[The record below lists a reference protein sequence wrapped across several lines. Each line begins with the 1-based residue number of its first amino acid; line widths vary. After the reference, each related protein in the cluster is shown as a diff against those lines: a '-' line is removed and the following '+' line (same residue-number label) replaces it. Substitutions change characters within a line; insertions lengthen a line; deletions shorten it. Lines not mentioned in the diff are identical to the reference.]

1 MSIDAEVFRARLERE
16 RERLEHARATV
27 NHTTSLTEEIGD
39 LAIGAGDHLADS
51 ASETFMRELDDG
63 LGENAEHVLA
73 EIAAALQRIDDGSFG
88 TCVVCGGPIGE
99 ERLEAI
105 PYATHCIDDKRALER
120 A

>member
-1 MSIDAEVFRARLERE
+1 MSIDVQAFRERLELE

-27 NHTTSLTEEIGD
+27 NHTSSLTEETGD

-51 ASETFMRELDDG
+51 ATETFMRELDDG

-73 EIAAALQRIDDGSFG
+73 EIDAALQRIDDGSFG

-99 ERLEAI
+99 ERLEAV
-105 PYATHCIDDKRALER
+105 PYATLCIDDKRALER